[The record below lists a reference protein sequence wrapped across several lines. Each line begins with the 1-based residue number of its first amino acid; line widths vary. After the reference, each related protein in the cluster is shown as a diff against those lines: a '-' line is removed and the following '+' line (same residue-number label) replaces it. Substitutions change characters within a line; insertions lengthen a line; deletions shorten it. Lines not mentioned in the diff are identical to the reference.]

1 MSFGMWSIIRWG
13 AHWRNLANTIEPS
26 MCGGDAAF
34 LSNYFDHLLRL
45 QAHTAETGRLF
56 DGGVKVAG
64 DLLNGATSIRRS
76 SQLLQ
81 PHVSQSSGRR
91 RRVDDTRRARHTAEQ
106 RTTCDQHSRRQTS
119 DVAALNFD
127 ISQCQVVSIN
137 ST

>member
-81 PHVSQSSGRR
+81 PHVSHRAVVAAASMTLGAQDTRQSSGRR
-91 RRVDDTRRARHTAEQ
+91 ATSTVDDKLPT
-106 RTTCDQHSRRQTS
+106 SRR
-119 DVAALNFD
+119 
-127 ISQCQVVSIN
+127 
-137 ST
+137 